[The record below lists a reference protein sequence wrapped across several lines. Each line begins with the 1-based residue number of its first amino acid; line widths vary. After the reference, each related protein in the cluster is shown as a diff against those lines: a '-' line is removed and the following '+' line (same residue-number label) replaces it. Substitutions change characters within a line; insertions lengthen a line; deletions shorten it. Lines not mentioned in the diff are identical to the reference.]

1 MPIFCAKRPVRIVPN
16 SELNLDID
24 TGCEIEFHQ
33 RVDRLRRR
41 VDDIEHALVSTDLE
55 LLARFLVDVRRT
67 EHRKFLDLGGQW
79 DRAAYSRT
87 CALRRVDDLASRLIE
102 HPVIIGT

>member
-1 MPIFCAKRPVRIVPN
+1 MRT

-41 VDDIEHALVSTDLE
+41 VDDIEHALVSTNLE
-55 LLARFLVDVRRT
+55 LLSRLLVDVRRT
-67 EHRKFLDLGGQW
+67 
-79 DRAAYSRT
+79 
-87 CALRRVDDLASRLIE
+87 
-102 HPVIIGT
+102 